1 MININDYD
9 YEENELKAVA
19 ERFETL
25 FPTYAG
31 RITRCKDI
39 GDGETIF
46 YIMDGNKVIF
56 DELENTALYIP
67 PRDSNST
74 RLSEYEWR
82 REFARKLK
90 RKLELKHMT
99 QKELASL
106 TGISYASLRK
116 YLHEESTPNA
126 YILNKIAE
134 VLKCHDSELIYFSY
148 LF

>member
-1 MININDYD
+1 MMNIDDYN
-9 YEENELKAVA
+9 YEENENKDIA

-25 FPTYAG
+25 FPSYCG
-31 RITRCKDI
+31 RITRCKYI

-46 YIMDGNKVIF
+46 YMMDGSKVIF
-56 DELENTALYIP
+56 DELENTALYIA
-67 PRDSNST
+67 PRDSDSA

-82 REFARKLK
+82 REFSRKIK
-90 RKLELKHMT
+90 RKLELKRMT

-106 TGISYASLRK
+106 TGISCTSLRK
-116 YLHEESTPNA
+116 YMHGESTPNA

-134 VLKCHDSELIYFSY
+134 VLKCHDAELIYFNY